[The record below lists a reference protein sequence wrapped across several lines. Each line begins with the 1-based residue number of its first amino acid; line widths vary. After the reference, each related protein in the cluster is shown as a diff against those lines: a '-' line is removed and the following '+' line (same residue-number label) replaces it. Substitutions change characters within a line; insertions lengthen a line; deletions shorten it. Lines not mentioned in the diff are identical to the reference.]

1 MSIAGEVKQKNDI
14 VDIIGQYTKLTKAGR
29 TFRGLCPF
37 HTEKHPSFF
46 VYPEQQ
52 SWHCF
57 GACSTGGDVFSFVM
71 KKENMAFGEALRF
84 LAQRAGVTIPSRF
97 EREDKREEKE
107 ELYQI
112 SEAAAQYFHNLLLNS
127 EAAEKARKYVAS
139 RSFSPQTIS
148 DFQLGFSPNQWEA
161 LKQYLLERGY
171 AENKILDAGLIIESE
186 EGKTHDRFRNR
197 LMFPIFDARGHVI
210 GFGARALDDSM
221 PKYLNSP
228 QTQTFDKSTTIYG
241 LNVAAKTIRQQELAV
256 IVEGYI
262 DVITAHQNGFSNV
275 VASMGTAVTETQVR
289 TLKKLSKNL
298 ILALDADAAGEE
310 AMLRGVSYEN
320 ILNAEIRVII
330 MPEGKDPD
338 DVIKKDAATWEK
350 LVATAIPIVDFT
362 FDSVTTGLDMT
373 TAKAQSFTV
382 ERLLPIVA
390 AISDTIIRQPYYIKK
405 LAHLTDSDEHTIEAA
420 INRLTSS
427 AIRPKKQETKEQ
439 VISRTLSQ
447 IKSDP
452 LEEHCLAL
460 LLQHPELKAAD
471 QELPPEY
478 FQNSENREIFTA
490 WQQADDLSSLKE
502 KLESALHEQL
512 DYLVGK
518 SLPSNQIEERYSDY
532 LRSLRLRFLRNLEA
546 RKAEILALEVETG
559 GAGAD
564 LAKLEEQGIET
575 STQIRE
581 IFQQKLRGGKAK
593 EARK

>member
-14 VDIIGQYTKLTKAGR
+14 VDVIGQYTKLTKAGR

-37 HTEKHPSFF
+37 HAEKHPSFF

-57 GACSTGGDVFSFVM
+57 GACNTGGDIFSFVM
-71 KKENMAFGEALRF
+71 KKENMDFGEALRF

-97 EREDKREEKE
+97 EREEKKEEKE
-107 ELYQI
+107 ELYQLN
-112 SEAAAQYFHNLLLNS
+112 EAAAQYFHNLLLNS
-127 EAAEKARKYVAS
+127 ETAEKARKYAVG
-139 RSFSPQTIS
+139 RGFSPQTIA
-148 DFQLGFSPNQWEA
+148 DFQLGYSLNQWEA
-161 LKQYLLERGY
+161 LKQYLLEKGY
-171 AENKILDAGLIIESE
+171 AENKIRDAGLLTESE
-186 EGKTHDRFRNR
+186 EGKTRDRFRNR
-197 LMFPIFDARGHVI
+197 LMFPIFDVRGHVT

-228 QTQTFDKSTTIYG
+228 QTQIFDKSATIYA
-241 LNVAAKTIRQQELAV
+241 LNAAAKTIRQQDLAI

-275 VASMGTAVTETQVR
+275 VACMGTAVTETQVR
-289 TLKKLSKNL
+289 TLKRLSKNL

-320 ILNAEIRVII
+320 ILDAEIRVVII
-330 MPEGKDPD
+330 PEGKDPD
-338 DVIKKDAATWEK
+338 DIIKEDAGTWEK
-350 LVATAIPIVDFT
+350 LLANAIPIVDFT
-362 FDSVTTGLDMT
+362 FNSVTNGLDLS
-373 TAKAQSFTV
+373 TAKAQSLAV

-390 AISDTIIRQPYYIKK
+390 KIKDPIRQPYYISK
-405 LAHLTDSDEHTIEAA
+405 LAELVNKDKHTIEAA
-420 INRLTSS
+420 LNKLNAPSP
-427 AIRPKKQETKEQ
+427 IRQKMQETKEQ
-439 VISRTLSQ
+439 AISRTLSQ

-460 LLQHPELKAAD
+460 LLQHSELKTAD
-471 QELPPEY
+471 QELPPKY

-490 WQQADDLSSLKE
+490 WQRVDDLSSLKGE
-502 KLESALHEQL
+502 LEPALHEQL

-518 SLPSNQIEERYSDY
+518 SLPSNRVEERYADFV
-532 LRSLRLRFLRNLEA
+532 RSLKLRFFRNLEA
-546 RKAEILALEVETG
+546 RKAEKLALEAETG

-564 LAKLEEQGIET
+564 LAKLEEQGMEP

-581 IFQQKLRGGKAK
+581 IFQQKLRGGRAK
-593 EARK
+593 EAR